1 MSLDS
6 QGKREDPKAGALQSE
21 AHPLPVGENAEGDA
35 NRAGGFQQQV
45 AFLPLNRPEF
55 HPAEAAYQISWPSL
69 AITWSLKGMLSPDGG
84 KPISPASQ
92 ALVRRISR
100 TCWPSLRPA
109 LKWSSPTARCAD
121 HDNFALSDNALR
133 IVSRWAA

>member
-92 ALVRRISR
+92 PLVRRTVAVPVALPPPGAEWKRRNARGSFSKSR
-100 TCWPSLRPA
+100 
-109 LKWSSPTARCAD
+109 ARSC
-121 HDNFALSDNALR
+121 R
-133 IVSRWAA
+133 